1 MTLEPLSLSWPVGM
15 MGASEDW
22 SHLRKDFID
31 DQGLRFFRS
40 GPVCQEPIQ
49 GQLFLL
55 LHNGIFLGPSAIG
68 WVWNFS
74 ATPLRSEGQKENKY
88 PVGEE
93 NNDIWLRAHTVA
105 WKRRVLVPWFQCRA
119 MQVSK

>member
-1 MTLEPLSLSWPVGM
+1 M

-55 LHNGIFLGPSAIG
+55 LRRGKKRLMWICGGSALASDLCR
-68 WVWNFS
+68 VLE
-74 ATPLRSEGQKENKY
+74 ALT
-88 PVGEE
+88 
-93 NNDIWLRAHTVA
+93 AHT
-105 WKRRVLVPWFQCRA
+105 P
-119 MQVSK
+119 